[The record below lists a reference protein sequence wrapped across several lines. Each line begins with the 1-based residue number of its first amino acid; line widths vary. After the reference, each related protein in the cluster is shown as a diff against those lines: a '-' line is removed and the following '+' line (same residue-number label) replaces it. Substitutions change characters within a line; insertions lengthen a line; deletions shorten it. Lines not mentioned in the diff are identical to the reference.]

1 MTDDDGKPVRGVNT
15 IREELDKARG
25 ENTYKS
31 AFAALGAAIV
41 GTVLSY
47 VGYEYANTVYVWL
60 WIGTGAAWL
69 AGIGMLVFGKSMED
83 DRHKKIAELEAELA
97 KATAARDGDR
107 SRSNGPAT
115 AETPSPAGPKST
127 STASPIR
134 PPVPAAG
141 AARTVPPATTAPV
154 PLPEPVVS
162 PHADAAPAP
171 LPGWTPQAA
180 RTKTIPLPPSAP
192 TMPTA
197 ATHGPSPTTP
207 AHDRKFCG
215 QCGAQLQRDMTFC
228 TRCGARVA

>member
-41 GTVLSY
+41 GTALSY

-83 DRHKKIAELEAELA
+83 DRHRKIAELEAELA
-97 KATAARDGDR
+97 AATAARDGDR
-107 SRSNGPAT
+107 PRPNGPA
-115 AETPSPAGPKST
+115 AAAPN
-127 STASPIR
+127 
-134 PPVPAAG
+134 PAAR
-141 AARTVPPATTAPV
+141 AVPPAASSPV
-154 PLPEPVVS
+154 PLPEPVAS

-180 RTKTIPLPPSAP
+180 RAKTVPLPPSAP
-192 TMPTA
+192 SAPAA
-197 ATHGPSPTTP
+197 ATHGPSPTPP
-207 AHDRKFCG
+207 AHDCRFCG
-215 QCGAQLQRDMTFC
+215 QCGAKLQRDMTFC

>member
-134 PPVPAAG
+134 PP
-141 AARTVPPATTAPV
+141 APV
-154 PLPEPVVS
+154 PLPEPAAS
-162 PHADAAPAP
+162 PRADAAPAP

-180 RTKTIPLPPSAP
+180 RTKTAPLPPSTP
-192 TMPTA
+192 TTPTA

-215 QCGAQLQRDMTFC
+215 QCGAQLQHDMTFC